1 MTTTIKAQIRKLDLV
16 TQVKLF
22 TVLLKILEEPGIKRM
37 ISFEE
42 FVNNEKCQSR
52 IISLVL
58 ESGIDQLY
66 QGMPNNDTTA
76 YTIDQKNSLFFKI
89 FM

>member
-1 MTTTIKAQIRKLDLV
+1 MTTIKAQIRKLDLC

-22 TVLLKILEEPGIKRM
+22 TVILKILEEPRIKRI

-42 FVNNEKCQSR
+42 FVNNEEYQN
-52 IISLVL
+52 ILISEVMDY
-58 ESGIDQLY
+58 GIDKFY
-66 QGMPNNDTTA
+66 ARISNNNIDS
-76 YTIDQKNSLFFKI
+76 YTFTQKNSLFFKL